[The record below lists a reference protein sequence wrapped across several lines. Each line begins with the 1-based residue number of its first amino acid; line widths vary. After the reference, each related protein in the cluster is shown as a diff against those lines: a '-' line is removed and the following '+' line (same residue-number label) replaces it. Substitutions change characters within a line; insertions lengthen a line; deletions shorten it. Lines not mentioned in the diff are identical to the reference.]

1 MRISSPGIPIRP
13 HQQVGGISKTLVLL
27 CWMTILKMAQRLWI
41 ALGDDPPNFDAS
53 MKEDSDD
60 KEVEECIGDNTVP
73 LVGVKFR
80 WGSYW

>member
-1 MRISSPGIPIRP
+1 
-13 HQQVGGISKTLVLL
+13 
-27 CWMTILKMAQRLWI
+27 MTILKMAQRLWI